1 MKKIIFAAVGIFSA
15 SVFGAEKVTGN
26 YNTTLG
32 YQAGLGSDG
41 TRVTYMGAAA
51 GAKSFGN
58 LQTEFVGAAAG
69 YDTQSLWD
77 CVGVG
82 YHAMRKGYNNTDC
95 MAIGARAMSSSSNC
109 QEVVAIGANAF
120 AGMSDLVQA
129 TWINNHFFAS
139 AMENEFW
146 LRTNRNVAPEDSPI
160 HYADGVLSLNA
171 NTVKINGKTTTGGE
185 AENVVDTKLLGFDY
199 YVDPVNGND
208 LQDGKSLGS
217 PKRTIDGVYLT
228 ITNHGTRIC
237 LLPGTYTSTNLSS
250 KLSGWTDERDPD
262 FAVSI
267 VAPYGPERTAIV
279 GDNIRQLRGNDDYPA
294 SVTGC
299 ELRDFKGLTRFSPP
313 YYAVC
318 FSNCVFKGRC
328 ETSGGSANNG
338 LFNGCTLYNCVIEAE
353 MHPWSSISGSS
364 QYKDAFSATFLDCNI
379 IDSIID
385 PVWANPSGL
394 FSCNSTFYNCYV
406 NMGAA
411 DYADGVDGVS
421 RFVDTTLIAT
431 NCVRFAAYGVH
442 SSFHGCLLGL
452 NNVENM
458 LTPENHVLSVVTNA
472 DAVIS
477 QIGKEDYRPTVSNW
491 AFWFNGYD
499 SQYERMKRDSMH
511 NSIKSILAADNTVA
525 LPETT
530 RVAFLASIKEN
541 EDANATHGEPPPIAK
556 TRGCEEEEPATE

>member
-1 MKKIIFAAVGIFSA
+1 MKKIFTIA
-15 SVFGAEKVTGN
+15 VFGMVLGAYAANPIDGS
-26 YNTTLG
+26 YNTSLG
-32 YQAGLGSDG
+32 WLAGLNANGEKA
-41 TRVTYMGAAA
+41 TA
-51 GAKSFGN
+51 
-58 LQTEFVGAAAG
+58 VGAAAAVEATG
-69 YDTQSLWD
+69 ITRTDFVGAGAGSYSDGLTD
-77 CVGVG
+77 CVGIGFRSLAFGTNMNSVVG
-82 YHAMRKGYNNTDC
+82 IGRDAFLGRKGL
-95 MAIGARAMSSSSNC
+95 SK
-109 QEVVAIGANAF
+109 
-120 AGMSDLVQA
+120 A
-129 TWINNHFFAS
+129 TWLNGRFVAYGQNNSFLLKGNPNIAD
-139 AMENEFW
+139 
-146 LRTNRNVAPEDSPI
+146 TNAPI
-160 HYADGVLSLNA
+160 RYADGVLTLQA
-171 NTVKINGKTTTGGE
+171 DRIVVKGETTDGEGFAGLESPLTGY
-185 AENVVDTKLLGFDY
+185 DL
-199 YVDPVNGND
+199 YVDCVNGD
-208 LQDGKSLGS
+208 DAFAGTS
-217 PKRTIDGVYLT
+217 PGTAKRTIDGASLT

-267 VAPYGPERTAIV
+267 VAPYGPGQTAIV
-279 GDNIRQLRGNDDYPA
+279 GDNIRQLCGNDDYPA
-294 SVTGC
+294 SITGC
-299 ELRDFKGLTRFSPP
+299 ELRDFKGLTRYCPP
-313 YYAVC
+313 YYVVC

-353 MHPWSSISGSS
+353 MYPWSSISGSS

-477 QIGKEDYRPTVSNW
+477 QIGQDYRPTVSNW

-556 TRGCEEEEPATE
+556 SRGLEEEEPATE